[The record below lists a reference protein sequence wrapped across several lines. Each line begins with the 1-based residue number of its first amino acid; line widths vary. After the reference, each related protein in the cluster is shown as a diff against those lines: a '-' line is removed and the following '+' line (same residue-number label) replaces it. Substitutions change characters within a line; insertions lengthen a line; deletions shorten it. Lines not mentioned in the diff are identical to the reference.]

1 MIDYKLFKSHELEIG
16 ATYRTCFYNAENV
29 LVWPSI
35 VVLVTLVLPNKLMID
50 CEELPSLHGSIRN
63 IREDT
68 KDIQRYVLI
77 NG

>member
-1 MIDYKLFKSHELEIG
+1 MTPFKLFKSHELEIG
-16 ATYRTCFYNAENV
+16 ATYRTCFYNDESK

-50 CEELPSLHGSIRN
+50 CEELPSLHGSVRN
-63 IREDT
+63 IREGT
-68 KDIQRYVLI
+68 KDIQRYILI